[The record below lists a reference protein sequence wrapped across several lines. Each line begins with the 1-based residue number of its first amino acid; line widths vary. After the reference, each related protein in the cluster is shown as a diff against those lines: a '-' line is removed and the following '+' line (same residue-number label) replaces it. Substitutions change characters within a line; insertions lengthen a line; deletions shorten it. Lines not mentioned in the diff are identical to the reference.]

1 MTQVIIIGYGG
12 HGKVIEECIES
23 NNTQNVLGYIDRFDR
38 GIHLKHL
45 GTDDSISDI
54 IKIYPNVQ
62 FIIGIGDTQ
71 LRRKLF
77 SLYESYNVKFA
88 TVIHKSANISP
99 KTMIGDG
106 TVVFPQAVI
115 NPGAIIG
122 RHCIINSGAIIEHDN
137 TIEDNVHFA
146 PRSVTGGQ
154 VKVGKDTLIGLGAC
168 VRNNIIIGSNCI
180 VGMGASVVDNI
191 PDNVIVY
198 GVPAKQRSK
207 NQ

>member
-23 NNTQNVLGYIDRFDR
+23 NNTQYALGYIDQFDR

-54 IKIYPNVQ
+54 IKIYPNAQ
-62 FIIGIGDTQ
+62 FVIGIGDIQ

-77 SLYESYNVKFA
+77 SLYESFNVKFA
-88 TVIHKSANISP
+88 TVVHKSANISP

-106 TVVFPQAVI
+106 TVVFPHAVI
-115 NPGAIIG
+115 NPGSIIG

-137 TIEDNVHFA
+137 IIEDNVHLA

-154 VKVGKDTLIGLGAC
+154 VKVGNDTLIGLGAC
-168 VRNNIIIGSNCI
+168 IRNNVTIGSKCI
-180 VGMGASVVDNI
+180 VGMGSSVIDDVLNDT
-191 PDNVIVY
+191 IVF
-198 GVPAKQRSK
+198 GVPAKQRS
-207 NQ
+207 NNL